1 MDPVLLKVSQV
12 VQLTSLCKSKVY
24 QMIATGELQS
34 VRLGRSV
41 RVPTKAIF
49 DLVERASAGLAR
61 S

>member
-1 MDPVLLKVSQV
+1 MEPLLLKVAQV

-24 QMIATGELQS
+24 QMIASGELQS

-49 DLVERASAGLAR
+49 ELVESASTGLAQ